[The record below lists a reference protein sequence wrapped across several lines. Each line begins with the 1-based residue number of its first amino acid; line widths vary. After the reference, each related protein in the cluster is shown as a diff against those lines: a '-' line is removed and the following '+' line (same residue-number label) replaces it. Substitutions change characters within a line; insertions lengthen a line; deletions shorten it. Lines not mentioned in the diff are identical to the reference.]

1 MLDVSI
7 AYVRWLSRLGEKKLR
22 RGDEMFRKF
31 EIGLCEKVL
40 VTTPSHLEALEIV
53 GHAYTHAG
61 KHEQA
66 LAVDLKLAALLPNEP
81 IAHYNLACSLS
92 NVGKV
97 AESVESLETA
107 VALGFTDVG
116 LMSRDPDL
124 SNVRGNEKFKE
135 LLERIRSRRRRG

>member
-61 KHEQA
+61 KHCRTSPSRTTTSR
-66 LAVDLKLAALLPNEP
+66 AACPTWARSP
-81 IAHYNLACSLS
+81 SPS
-92 NVGKV
+92 NPW
-97 AESVESLETA
+97 
-107 VALGFTDVG
+107 
-116 LMSRDPDL
+116 RP
-124 SNVRGNEKFKE
+124 R
-135 LLERIRSRRRRG
+135 